1 LPGAEDGPQIAP
13 ILPDIVGEAAIM
25 CWLGNGGV
33 LSRLGIDTT
42 ASIHR
47 AASTALGRTSQVL
60 VRAAQDFAAAG
71 HDEPVRWLYAM
82 AQATEADLGALIVI
96 AEQLPKET
104 IALCELAL
112 DLTRSIVDRLRI
124 VAIVGEA
131 AEAAHPLLSA
141 WLSDLGNRLSH
152 VGSREEALAAS
163 QEAVDIRR
171 RLVQTRPD
179 AFLPDLAMSLNNL
192 GGDLSNLGRREEALA
207 ASQEAV
213 DIYRRLAQ
221 TRPDAF
227 LPNLA
232 TSISVMSDILAAH
245 DRYGEAAQAATQ
257 ALEILAPFV
266 ERYPQTYRGLARTI
280 GDDILRYSEAAGQ
293 PPGNALLA
301 RVARAL
307 GEGEAV
313 EEESATEAMKAKVDA
328 ILDAV
333 EKTGV
338 LDEDA
343 LAELPSGLAEQ
354 LRAAWTAARSGSGTE
369 NPGG

>member
-1 LPGAEDGPQIAP
+1 
-13 ILPDIVGEAAIM
+13 M
-25 CWLGNGGV
+25 
-33 LSRLGIDTT
+33 
-42 ASIHR
+42 
-47 AASTALGRTSQVL
+47 RT
-60 VRAAQDFAAAG
+60 AQDFAAAG

-213 DIYRRLAQ
+213 DIRRRLAQ

-227 LPNLA
+227 LPDLA
-232 TSISVMSDILAAH
+232 TSLGAQGQAL
-245 DRYGEAAQAATQ
+245 AQAERYAD
-257 ALEILAPFV
+257 AAGAFREGLSVIVPFV
-266 ERYPQTYRGLARTI
+266 ERHAEAFGGLADALRREHVAACEKAGTAP
-280 GDDILRYSEAAGQ
+280 DIV
-293 PPGNALLA
+293 LLE

-307 GEGEAV
+307 GGGDKP
-313 EEESATEAMKAKVDA
+313 MR
-328 ILDAV
+328 
-333 EKTGV
+333 
-338 LDEDA
+338 
-343 LAELPSGLAEQ
+343 P
-354 LRAAWTAARSGSGTE
+354 RSR
-369 NPGG
+369 P